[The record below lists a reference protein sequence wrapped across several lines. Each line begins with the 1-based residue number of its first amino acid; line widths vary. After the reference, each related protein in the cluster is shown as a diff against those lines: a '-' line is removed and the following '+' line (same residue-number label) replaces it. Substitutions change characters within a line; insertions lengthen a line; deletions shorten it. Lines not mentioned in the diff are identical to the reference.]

1 MKPTLQ
7 IIVLV
12 ATCCVPTLCAQS
24 GEENSR
30 VAQLYTEAKAAQ
42 ARGEL
47 PAAIAKY
54 EAILKLAPRLAA
66 GYNNLGSLYF
76 RQRDYGKAVEVLGKG
91 LSIDPAMPSAAA
103 LLGMSLYETGRY
115 AEAKPRLETAL
126 NANPQDN
133 NVELYLVN
141 TLTKL
146 EDFESAATHLQRLA
160 QRQPADQRIWYLLGK
175 VYMQLSEAAL
185 GKMTAIDPNSVWAH
199 ELSAE
204 LMEGMKN
211 YEGALVEY
219 QKAVEIA
226 PNQPGTHFK
235 LGDLYWSLSRWN
247 EAAEQFKA
255 EMVNDPRNCQPHWK
269 LGNILLQQSQQLDEA
284 LSHVDQALKLCPAQT
299 DVRLDRGRILLK
311 LHRAPEALPYLEEGA
326 KSHPTDATIF
336 FALAQAYRATAK
348 PEQARMAM
356 ETFRTLDANA
366 RAASARQ
373 AQEVIKSKQQAPAPD
388 APH

>member
-1 MKPTLQ
+1 MKTSLQ

-12 ATCCVPTLCAQS
+12 AAGCVPTLCAQS
-24 GEENSR
+24 GEENPR
-30 VAQLYTEAKAAQ
+30 VVQLYTEAKAAQ

-47 PAAIAKY
+47 PAAITKY
-54 EAILKLAPRLAA
+54 EAILKIAPRLAA
-66 GYNNLGSLYF
+66 AYNNLGSLYF
-76 RQRDYGKAVEVLGKG
+76 RQRDYAKAAEVLEKG
-91 LSIDPAMPSAAA
+91 LVIEPAMPSAAA
-103 LLGMSLYETGRY
+103 LLGMALYETGRY

-126 NANPQDN
+126 SANPQDS
-133 NVELYLVN
+133 NVELFLVN

-175 VYMQLSEAAL
+175 VYMQLSEGAL
-185 GKMTAIDPNSVWAH
+185 AKMTALDPNSVWAH

-211 YEGALVEY
+211 YEGAVVEY

-247 EAAEQFKA
+247 EAGEQFKA
-255 EMVNDPRNCQPHWK
+255 EIVNDPRNCQSHWK

-284 LSHVDQALKLCPAQT
+284 LGHIDQALKLCPTHA
-299 DVRLDRGRILLK
+299 DVLLDRGRILLK

-326 KSHPTDATIF
+326 KYHPTDATIY
-336 FALAQAYRATAK
+336 FALSQAYRATGK
-348 PEQARMAM
+348 PEQARTAM

-373 AQEVIKSKQQAPAPD
+373 AQEVIKSKEQAPAPD
-388 APH
+388 SPR